1 MAGVTNDGGRSL
13 SGGLAFAIPSAV
25 AFGLS
30 GSLAR
35 SLMESGWTAGA
46 ATLARVLIATAALLV
61 PGVRAIHGRWHLL
74 RENALTIVAYGV
86 FAVAGAQLCYFMAVS
101 HLPIGVALL
110 IEYTAPV
117 AVVLWMWA
125 SHGHRPGA
133 LTRWAPCWPRP
144 ASSSCSTCS
153 AAAT

>member
-1 MAGVTNDGGRSL
+1 MASLTNDARGSVA
-13 SGGLAFAIPSAV
+13 SGLVFAVPSAI

-35 SLMESGWTAGA
+35 SLMDSGWTAGA
-46 ATLARVLIATAALLV
+46 ATLARVLIASAALIV
-61 PGVRAIHGRWHLL
+61 PGILAMRGQWHRL
-74 RENALTIVAYGV
+74 RGSALTILAYGV
-86 FAVAGAQLCYFMAVS
+86 FAVAGAQLCYFIAVS

-133 LTRWAPCWPRP
+133 LTVVGAILAGRTFSWE
-144 ASSSCSTCS
+144 
-153 AAAT
+153 